1 MNFIEFIGF
10 IIAFLA
16 LMAIFIR
23 QLYEKR
29 FKQNYPEEWLKR
41 QKQKEMALKRLYQ
54 FEMESKPKKTLLGNN
69 RYEDEDEEEEED
81 DEDEFEEEPIIIK
94 TPVKKPPVL
103 KPIAQVKQKTIPTQ
117 PTRSVERKSEHKS
130 VYHVKE
136 SQKESM
142 GRLLLF
148 DLKSKQQMVILKE
161 ILDKPLSL
169 R

>member
-16 LMAIFIR
+16 LIAIFIR
-23 QLYEKR
+23 QVYERR
-29 FKQNYPEEWLKR
+29 FKQNHPEEWLKR

-54 FEMESKPKKTLLGNN
+54 FEMGSEPKKTLLGNN
-69 RYEDEDEEEEED
+69 RYEDE
-81 DEDEFEEEPIIIK
+81 EDEFEEEEKIK
-94 TPVKKPPVL
+94 PLKMSPVL
-103 KPIAQVKQKTIPTQ
+103 KPIAQVKPNLTPIP
-117 PTRSVERKSEHKS
+117 PPAFLERKSEKKS
-130 VYHVKE
+130 YHVNE

-142 GRLLLF
+142 GRQMIF